1 MIVKEKLSSKQLNEV
16 QRQLKLY
23 KQGVQEI
30 IPTEELEEKLAKSI
44 LLNKPLKI
52 KLGLDPSAPDVHLG
66 HTVVLKKL
74 KQFQDNGHTIQL
86 LIGDFTGKIGDPT
99 GKSIARKP
107 LTDEEVK
114 HNAQTYFEQ
123 FGKVLD
129 MEKVELHYNSTW
141 LSQLKFDDVI
151 QLAGKITIAR
161 LMERDDFEER
171 IAYGK
176 PISLHEFFYPV
187 MQGYDSV
194 VLECDIELGGTDQHF
209 NVLMGRHFQEKFGKP
224 KQIAL
229 LMPLLEGL
237 DGVEKMSKSKNNYI
251 GINEP
256 ANEMYGKA
264 MSIPDELMK
273 KYFTLITT
281 LTPEEII
288 EIEEG
293 LDKKTLH
300 PRDVK
305 MQLAKRIVQMY
316 HDEEAAEKAEQQF
329 ITIFQKGALP
339 EDLPTM
345 TWSGPTSIT
354 LVQLLVDTGLLSS
367 KSEAKRMIVGGA
379 IRIEGEKITADME
392 TIAIKHNM
400 IVSVGKRKFMKL
412 LLKN

>member
-1 MIVKEKLSSKQLNEV
+1 MKEKLSSKQLNEV

-329 ITIFQKGALP
+329 ITIFQK
-339 EDLPTM
+339 EHY
-345 TWSGPTSIT
+345 
-354 LVQLLVDTGLLSS
+354 Q
-367 KSEAKRMIVGGA
+367 
-379 IRIEGEKITADME
+379 KIC
-392 TIAIKHNM
+392 
-400 IVSVGKRKFMKL
+400 RQ
-412 LLKN
+412 

>member
-1 MIVKEKLSSKQLNEV
+1 MKEKLSSKQLNEV